1 MACAEIWRLRGKT
14 IVGCDPSE
22 DEEDDKKLLS
32 SFSGNAT
39 SDGCAF
45 EAICSTEGTGAC
57 THNLVDGAELA
68 NAVMQESE
76 RVCMCRGRAD
86 DGDSLRDIDGNGDP
100 ALLEF

>member
-1 MACAEIWRLRGKT
+1 MARADVWRLRGKT

-22 DEEDDKKLLS
+22 DEEEDEMLPS
-32 SFSGNAT
+32 SVSWNAT
-39 SDGCAF
+39 SDGCEF
-45 EAICSTEGTGAC
+45 EVSTWTDGC
-57 THNLVDGAELA
+57 THNPVDGAEPA
-68 NAVMQESE
+68 NVVMQESE